1 MSQRKGKGTRP
12 RDPSAPT
19 PASSATTSN
28 ATSATTS
35 ASSATPTTGASSATP
50 TTGASSATPATS
62 SAASDPREAS
72 GVTDPWTGYWLAP
85 VAAVRPWL
93 LTKLTLILFAFD
105 VLHTHLGPAWR
116 YGAADFNVPHFPL
129 LGALPIPTTAAYVG
143 MLFFVSTSAL
153 VCALVPRPPR
163 PLLLAIA
170 ALYTWGWSCSM
181 HDSYQHHYLLSFVLV
196 AIALLPTLD
205 AHQMFGAAT
214 TPSAAPHGVVPRVHA
229 LGMWLLTSACAV
241 VYSFTAVS
249 KTEPDWLS
257 GDAMRSITH
266 GGESVQGAI
275 DLAADLGIDEDQFWW
290 LLGHGVV
297 PAQIVIALAY
307 LLAPL
312 ADGPSTSAERARF
325 SELVGDLFAPG
336 GRGPAI
342 VGGSLVGAALGLV
355 VGFALGLGAVGTSAT
370 TVLVALTG
378 TVLFFDASTW
388 RFVLQPF
395 DPASVPASARVRGV
409 IAAIGLVTAL
419 SFHVGAEHLSLAI
432 GWFSAYMIV
441 IALVTFLP
449 ARWLS
454 LAVFAFSAPLRAR
467 ATDWDSPLVVP
478 RLVLAGLA
486 GGGALVVM
494 GQLAD
499 LPGAMNAALVLVL
512 VLALFVGG
520 AIGGRVPRREAMP
533 FALACALAGTLLSAW
548 VHVSPARFDYYRF
561 AGGDFRR
568 RLQYDEA
575 LHAYERSNRYAPPG
589 ESRDDRIEEM
599 RAMIRERRGLPTADE
614 E

>member
-1 MSQRKGKGTRP
+1 MSQRKSKGNRP
-12 RDPSAPT
+12 KDASTSTPGSTATESSTTT
-19 PASSATTSN
+19 PATASPSSPSTASPSSDASR
-28 ATSATTS
+28 ATSAALTT
-35 ASSATPTTGASSATP
+35 
-50 TTGASSATPATS
+50 
-62 SAASDPREAS
+62 
-72 GVTDPWTGYWLAP
+72 TDPWTGYWLAP

-93 LTKLTLILFAFD
+93 LAKLTLILFAFD

-116 YGAADFNVPHFPL
+116 YGAAEFNVPHFAL
-129 LGALPIPTTAAYVG
+129 LRALPIPTTAAYVG
-143 MLFFVSTSAL
+143 MLFFVSASAL

-163 PLLLAIA
+163 PLLVAIA
-170 ALYTWGWSCSM
+170 VLYTWGWSCSM

-196 AIALLPTLD
+196 AIALLPSLD
-205 AHQMFGAAT
+205 AGQMFGAAT
-214 TPSAAPHGVVPRVHA
+214 TPAEAPHGVVPRVHA
-229 LGMWLLTSACAV
+229 IGMWLLTSACAV

-266 GGESVQGAI
+266 DGETIRGAL
-275 DLAADLGIDEDQFWW
+275 DLAADLGVGEEDFWW

-297 PAQIVIALAY
+297 PAQILIALAY
-307 LLAPL
+307 ASAPL
-312 ADGPSTSAERARF
+312 LDGPSTREERARLTV
-325 SELVGDLFAPG
+325 LVGDLFAPG

-355 VGFALGLGAVGTSAT
+355 VGFALDLGAMGTLGT
-370 TVLVALTG
+370 TFLVAVAG
-378 TVLFFDASTW
+378 TVLFFDARTW
-388 RFVLQPF
+388 RFALRPSEPTSRSTGARARSVL
-395 DPASVPASARVRGV
+395 ASVGMLT
-409 IAAIGLVTAL
+409 AI
-419 SFHVGAEHLSLAI
+419 SFHIGAEHLSLAI
-432 GWFSAYMIV
+432 GWFSAYMIL

-454 LAVFAFSAPLRAR
+454 LAVFALSAPLRAR

-478 RLVLAGLA
+478 RLVLAALA

-499 LPGAMNAALVLVL
+499 LPGAMNAALLLLL
-512 VLALFVGG
+512 VLAIVVG
-520 AIGGRVPRREAMP
+520 AALGGRLPRREALP

-568 RLQYDEA
+568 RLEYEEA
-575 LHAYERSNRYAPPG
+575 LHAYERANRYAPPG
-589 ESRDDRIEEM
+589 ESRDDRIDEM